1 MPTTTA
7 NTRRVSLSLI
17 ALLALAGCDSSYNS
31 GTEPSTTRHAVQTTP
46 TTDRAADTCRAM
58 RDASMAASAVF
69 YANAVPNRFPV
80 TFTDMT
86 TTNPPEL
93 APPNDA
99 VVAATTITGDG
110 WTLTMTG
117 GGATRPTYTCTPSV

>member
-7 NTRRVSLSLI
+7 NTRRVSLALI
-17 ALLALAGCDSSYNS
+17 ALLAFAGCDSSYNS
-31 GTEPSTTRHAVQTTP
+31 GTEPSTTRHAVETTP

-58 RDASMAASAVF
+58 RDASRAASAVF
-69 YANAVPNRFPV
+69 YANSTPNKWPA
-80 TFTDMT
+80 TFTEMT

-110 WTLTMTG
+110 WTLTIAG
-117 GGATRPTYTCTPSV
+117 GGATRPTFTCD

>member
-7 NTRRVSLSLI
+7 NRRRVSLSLI
-17 ALLALAGCDSSYNS
+17 ALLAFAGCDSSYNS

-46 TTDRAADTCRAM
+46 TTDSPADRCTFM

-80 TFTDMT
+80 TFTEMT
-86 TTNPPEL
+86 STNPPALE
-93 APPNDA
+93 APSGT
-99 VVAATTITGDG
+99 VVAATTITGAG

-117 GGATRPTYTCTPSV
+117 GGATRPTYTCN